1 MKDSAGQ
8 LTQLVIEQTDVRL
21 FRENIPRIK
30 KCLEQLNTEQIWWRP
45 NDHSNSIGNL
55 VLHLCG
61 NVRQWILAGL
71 DGQKDLRKRQLEF
84 DEKGPVP
91 TKTLFDLLV
100 GLETDVRIVLKNV
113 RSDSLIQVHDVQI
126 YRESGVSIL
135 IHVIEH
141 FSYHTG
147 QIAWITKMILDEDLK
162 FYGDTD
168 LG

>member
-1 MKDSAGQ
+1 MEDSAGQ
-8 LTQLVIEQTDVRL
+8 LTQLIIEQTDVRL
-21 FRENIPRIK
+21 FKESIPRIK
-30 KCLEQLNTEQIWWRP
+30 KCLEQLDAEQIWWRP

-71 DGQKDLRKRQLEF
+71 DGQKDVRKRQLEF

-91 TKTLFDLLV
+91 KETLVRLLTD
-100 GLETDVRIVLKNV
+100 LETDVRIALKNV
-113 RSDSLIQVHDVQI
+113 RPDSLTQVYDVQI
-126 YRESGVSIL
+126 YKESGVSIL
-135 IHVIEH
+135 VHVIEH

-147 QIAWITKMILDEDLK
+147 QIAWITKMILDEDLR